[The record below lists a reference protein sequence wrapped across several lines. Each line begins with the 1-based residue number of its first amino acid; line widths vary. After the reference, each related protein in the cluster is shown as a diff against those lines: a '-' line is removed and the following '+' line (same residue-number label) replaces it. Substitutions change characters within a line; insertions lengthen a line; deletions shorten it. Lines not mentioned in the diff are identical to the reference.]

1 MEFKRC
7 SVGGKL
13 YDSPNPL
20 NDNGSTSDGSCELIK
35 DIMEGRSVR
44 DLSNPIDKKKAEHAV
59 IILHEFMVML
69 SVCHT
74 VIPEKVDD
82 SIIYHAASPDERAL
96 VDGAR
101 NFNYVFDMR
110 TPSCVEIVALGDI

>member
-1 MEFKRC
+1 M
-7 SVGGKL
+7 
-13 YDSPNPL
+13 
-20 NDNGSTSDGSCELIK
+20 
-35 DIMEGRSVR
+35 R

-110 TPSCVEIVALGDI
+110 TTSCMEIVALGDI